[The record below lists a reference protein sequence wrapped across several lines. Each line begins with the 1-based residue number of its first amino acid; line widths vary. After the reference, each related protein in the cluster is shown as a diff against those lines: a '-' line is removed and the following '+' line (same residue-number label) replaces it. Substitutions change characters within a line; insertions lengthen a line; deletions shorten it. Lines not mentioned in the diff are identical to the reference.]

1 VSSFATEAS
10 VQPCGVAAFVL
21 YDCLNAASLPLERLR
36 YESSVC
42 LALTQPE
49 RDLGRVS
56 LNFFCQLRVLPNSA
70 RPERVQRRSY
80 RPLLDS
86 KLYNMT
92 RRCLAVEAEEQ
103 PRA

>member
-1 VSSFATEAS
+1 M
-10 VQPCGVAAFVL
+10 L

-56 LNFFCQLRVLPNSA
+56 QFFCQPSGFAELRAAGKSPPALIQASSRFKIIQHGEA
-70 RPERVQRRSY
+70 R
-80 RPLLDS
+80 LL
-86 KLYNMT
+86 
-92 RRCLAVEAEEQ
+92 AIGG
-103 PRA
+103 